1 MPDGKPIV
9 VGFDLSP
16 ETTQIAV
23 SRDGEEPESVSVS
36 SANGQFLIPTVLCVR
51 NDSGDWLFGDDA
63 VRCKNRNAGVF
74 IDDLLGKAERDES
87 VYIHDVEYTPLNL
100 MERFFRKIMAVLR
113 QKYSLDNIEKV
124 VISMRNPSDKVMQL
138 VSDAMETTGI
148 RRDNI
153 RVRSHLENF
162 MFYAVC
168 QKKELWVNDV
178 ALFEFS
184 EQGLTYTQMST
195 AKKIAPI
202 SVTAQI
208 TDLSNML
215 SQNMLESMPDNQLA
229 YCFRTI
235 TDKVLYRQII
245 STIYVTGKGFEGNW
259 SDEVLKSLCSGRRVF
274 KGMNLYAKG
283 AAYFGLYEN
292 SDEMRDFLFLSED
305 MIRSTIA
312 IRMFKDN
319 QIADY
324 PMVRAGTRWSD
335 VNAKTVGILDDTE
348 EVYFTIYHTVKK
360 DSKHVVMSLKN
371 LHSRENKTTRVSIGI
386 RCLDRE
392 TAVITV
398 KDLGFGQF
406 YPNSYRVWEKIV
418 EI

>member
-1 MPDGKPIV
+1 MPEGRPIV
-9 VGFDLSP
+9 IGFDLSP
-16 ETTQIAV
+16 EMTQIAV
-23 SRDGEEPESVSVS
+23 SRGGEEPESVSVS
-36 SANGQFLIPTVLCVR
+36 STSGQFLIPTVLCVR
-51 NDSGDWLFGDDA
+51 NDSGDWLFGEEA
-63 VRCKNRNAGVF
+63 IRCKNRNAGVF
-74 IDDLLGKAERDES
+74 IDDLLGKAEREES
-87 VYIHDVEYTPLNL
+87 FYIRDVEYTPRNFL
-100 MERFFRKIMAVLR
+100 ERFFRKIMVVLR
-113 QKYSLDNIEKV
+113 QKYTSDSVEHV
-124 VISMRNPSDKVMQL
+124 VVSMRDPSDKLIQMVT
-138 VSDAMETTGI
+138 DAMETTGI
-148 RRDNI
+148 RRDHI
-153 RVRSHLENF
+153 RVRSHLQNF

-178 ALFEFS
+178 GLFEFN
-184 EQGLTYTQMST
+184 ENGLTYTQLST

-202 SVTAQI
+202 TVTAQI
-208 TDLSNML
+208 TDLSTLLDN
-215 SQNMLESMPDNQLA
+215 NMLETMPDNQLA

-235 TDKVLYRQII
+235 TDKVLYRQIL
-245 STIYVTGKGFEGNW
+245 STIYVTGKGFEGAW
-259 SDEVLKSLCSGRRVF
+259 SDEVLKSLAAGRRVF

-292 SDEMRDFLFLSED
+292 AEDMRDFLFLTED

-324 PMVRAGTRWSD
+324 PMVRAGTRWSE

-360 DSKHVVMSLKN
+360 DSQHVVMSLKN
-371 LHSRENKTTRVSIGI
+371 LHGRENKTTRVSIGI

-398 KDLGFGQF
+398 KDLGFGHF
-406 YPNSYRVWEKIV
+406 YPNTYRVWEKIV
-418 EI
+418 TI

>member
-1 MPDGKPIV
+1 MPEGRPIV
-9 VGFDLSP
+9 IGFDLSP
-16 ETTQIAV
+16 EMTQIAV
-23 SRDGEEPESVSVS
+23 SRGGEEPESVSVS
-36 SANGQFLIPTVLCVR
+36 STSGQFLIPTVLCVR
-51 NDSGDWLFGDDA
+51 NDSGDWLFGEEA
-63 VRCKNRNAGVF
+63 IRCKNRNAGVF
-74 IDDLLGKAERDES
+74 IDDLLGKAEREES
-87 VYIHDVEYTPLNL
+87 VYIRDVEYTPRNFL
-100 MERFFRKIMAVLR
+100 ERFFRKIMVVLR
-113 QKYSLDNIEKV
+113 QKYTSDSVEHV
-124 VISMRNPSDKVMQL
+124 VVSMRDPSDKLIQMVT
-138 VSDAMETTGI
+138 DAMGTTGI
-148 RRDNI
+148 RRDHI
-153 RVRSHLENF
+153 RVRSHLQNF

-178 ALFEFS
+178 GLFEFN
-184 EQGLTYTQMST
+184 ENGLTYTQLST

-202 SVTAQI
+202 TVTAQI
-208 TDLSNML
+208 TDLSTLLDN
-215 SQNMLESMPDNQLA
+215 NMLETMPDNQLA

-235 TDKVLYRQII
+235 TDKVLYRQIL
-245 STIYVTGKGFEGNW
+245 STIYVTGKGFEGAW
-259 SDEVLKSLCSGRRVF
+259 SDEVLKSLAAGRRVF

-292 SDEMRDFLFLSED
+292 AEDMRDFLFLTED

-324 PMVRAGTRWSD
+324 PMVRAGTRWSE

-360 DSKHVVMSLKN
+360 DSQHVVMSLKT
-371 LHSRENKTTRVSIGI
+371 LHGRENKTTRVSIGI

-398 KDLGFGQF
+398 KDLGFGHF
-406 YPNSYRVWEKIV
+406 YPNTYRVWEKIV
-418 EI
+418 TI

>member
-1 MPDGKPIV
+1 
-9 VGFDLSP
+9 
-16 ETTQIAV
+16 
-23 SRDGEEPESVSVS
+23 
-36 SANGQFLIPTVLCVR
+36 
-51 NDSGDWLFGDDA
+51 
-63 VRCKNRNAGVF
+63 
-74 IDDLLGKAERDES
+74 
-87 VYIHDVEYTPLNL
+87 
-100 MERFFRKIMAVLR
+100 
-113 QKYSLDNIEKV
+113 
-124 VISMRNPSDKVMQL
+124 
-138 VSDAMETTGI
+138 
-148 RRDNI
+148 
-153 RVRSHLENF
+153 

-178 ALFEFS
+178 GLFEFN
-184 EQGLTYTQMST
+184 ENGLTYTQLST

-202 SVTAQI
+202 TVTAQI
-208 TDLSNML
+208 TDLSTLLDN
-215 SQNMLESMPDNQLA
+215 NMLETMPDNQLA

-235 TDKVLYRQII
+235 TDKVLYRQIL
-245 STIYVTGKGFEGNW
+245 STIYVTGKGFEGAW
-259 SDEVLKSLCSGRRVF
+259 SDEVLKSLAAGRRVF

-292 SDEMRDFLFLSED
+292 AEDMRDFLFLTED

-324 PMVRAGTRWSD
+324 PMVRAGTRWSE

-360 DSKHVVMSLKN
+360 DSQHVVMSLKN
-371 LHSRENKTTRVSIGI
+371 LHGRENKTTRVSIGI

-398 KDLGFGQF
+398 KDLGFGHF
-406 YPNSYRVWEKIV
+406 YPNTYRVWEKIV
-418 EI
+418 TI

>member
-1 MPDGKPIV
+1 MPDSKPIV

-16 ETTQIAV
+16 DTTQIAV

-36 SANGQFLIPTVLCVR
+36 SASGQYLIPTVLCVR
-51 NDSGDWLFGDDA
+51 NDSGDWLFGEDA
-63 VRCKNRNAGVF
+63 VRCKNRNAGVY
-74 IDDLLGKAERDES
+74 INDLLGKAERDEN
-87 VYIHDVEYTPLNL
+87 VYIREVEYTPFNL
-100 MERFFRKIMAVLR
+100 LERFFRKIMAVLR
-113 QKYSLDNIEKV
+113 QKYALDNVEKV
-124 VISMRNPSDKVMQL
+124 VISMRNPSDKVMKL
-138 VSDAMETTGI
+138 VAEAMETTGI
-148 RRDNI
+148 RRDAI
-153 RVRSHLENF
+153 RVRSHLESF
-162 MFYAVC
+162 MFYSVC

-178 ALFEFS
+178 GLFDFTEK
-184 EQGLTYTQMST
+184 GLVYTQLST

-202 SVTAQI
+202 TVTAQI
-208 TDLSNML
+208 SDLSDMMDANML
-215 SQNMLESMPDNQLA
+215 DTMPDNQLA

-235 TDKVLYRQII
+235 TDKILYRQII
-245 STIYVTGKGFEGNW
+245 STVYVTGKGFEGNW
-259 SDEVLKSLCSGRRVF
+259 SDEVLKSLCNGRRVF

-283 AAYFGLYEN
+283 AAYFGMREN
-292 SDEMRDFLFLSED
+292 SDEVRDFLFLTGD

-348 EVYFTIYHTVKK
+348 EVFFTIYHTVKK
-360 DSKHVVMSLKN
+360 DSQHVVMSLKN
-371 LHSRENKTTRVSIGI
+371 MHSRENKTTRVSIGI

-406 YPNSYRVWEKIV
+406 YPNTYRVWEKIV
-418 EI
+418 SI

>member
-1 MPDGKPIV
+1 MPEGRPIV
-9 VGFDLSP
+9 IGFDLSP
-16 ETTQIAV
+16 EMTQIAV
-23 SRDGEEPESVSVS
+23 SRGGEEPESVSVS
-36 SANGQFLIPTVLCVR
+36 STSGQFLIPTVLCVR
-51 NDSGDWLFGDDA
+51 NDSGDWLFGEEA
-63 VRCKNRNAGVF
+63 IRCKNRNAGVF
-74 IDDLLGKAERDES
+74 IDDLLGKAEREEG
-87 VYIHDVEYTPLNL
+87 VYIRDVEYTPRNFL
-100 MERFFRKIMAVLR
+100 ERFFRKIMVVLR
-113 QKYSLDNIEKV
+113 QKYTSDSVEHV
-124 VISMRNPSDKVMQL
+124 VVSMRDPSDKLIQMVT
-138 VSDAMETTGI
+138 DAMETTGI
-148 RRDNI
+148 RRDHI
-153 RVRSHLENF
+153 RVRSHLQNF

-178 ALFEFS
+178 GLFEFN
-184 EQGLTYTQMST
+184 ENGLTYTQLST

-202 SVTAQI
+202 TVTAQI
-208 TDLSNML
+208 TDLSTLLDN
-215 SQNMLESMPDNQLA
+215 NMLETMPDNQLA

-235 TDKVLYRQII
+235 TDKVLYRQIL
-245 STIYVTGKGFEGNW
+245 STIYVTGKGFEGAW
-259 SDEVLKSLCSGRRVF
+259 SDEVLKSLAAGRRVF

-292 SDEMRDFLFLSED
+292 AEDMREFLFLTED

-324 PMVRAGTRWSD
+324 PMVRAGTRWSE

-360 DSKHVVMSLKN
+360 DSQHVVMSLKN
-371 LHSRENKTTRVSIGI
+371 LHGRENKTTRVSIGI

-398 KDLGFGQF
+398 KDLGFGHF
-406 YPNSYRVWEKIV
+406 YPNTYRVWEKIV
-418 EI
+418 TI

>member
-1 MPDGKPIV
+1 MPEGRPIV
-9 VGFDLSP
+9 IGFDLSP
-16 ETTQIAV
+16 EMTQIAV
-23 SRDGEEPESVSVS
+23 SRGGEEPESVSVS
-36 SANGQFLIPTVLCVR
+36 STSGQFLIPTVLCVR
-51 NDSGDWLFGDDA
+51 NDSSDWLFGEEA
-63 VRCKNRNAGVF
+63 IRCKNRNAGVF
-74 IDDLLGKAERDES
+74 IDDLLGKAEREES
-87 VYIHDVEYTPLNL
+87 VYIRDVEYTPRNFL
-100 MERFFRKIMAVLR
+100 ERFFRKIMVVLR
-113 QKYSLDNIEKV
+113 QKYTSDSVEHV
-124 VISMRNPSDKVMQL
+124 VVSMRDPSDKLIQMVT
-138 VSDAMETTGI
+138 DAMETTGI
-148 RRDNI
+148 RRDHI
-153 RVRSHLENF
+153 RVRSHLQNF

-178 ALFEFS
+178 GLFEFN
-184 EQGLTYTQMST
+184 ENGLTYTQLST

-202 SVTAQI
+202 TVTAQI
-208 TDLSNML
+208 TDLSTLLDN
-215 SQNMLESMPDNQLA
+215 NMLETMPDNQLA

-235 TDKVLYRQII
+235 TDKVLYRQIL
-245 STIYVTGKGFEGNW
+245 STIYVTGKGFEGAW
-259 SDEVLKSLCSGRRVF
+259 SDEVLKSLAAGRRVF

-292 SDEMRDFLFLSED
+292 AEDMRDFLFLTED

-324 PMVRAGTRWSD
+324 PMVRAGTRWSE

-360 DSKHVVMSLKN
+360 DSQHVVMSLKN
-371 LHSRENKTTRVSIGI
+371 LHGRENKTTRVSIGI

-398 KDLGFGQF
+398 KDLGFGHF
-406 YPNSYRVWEKIV
+406 YPNTYRVWEKIV
-418 EI
+418 TI

>member
-1 MPDGKPIV
+1 MPDTKPIV
-9 VGFDLSP
+9 IGFDLSP

-36 SANGQFLIPTVLCVR
+36 SAGGQYLIPTALCVR
-51 NDSGDWLFGDDA
+51 NDSGDWLFGEEA
-63 VRCKNRNAGVF
+63 VRCKNRNAGFF
-74 IDDLLGKAERDES
+74 IDNLIKKAEEDES
-87 VYIHDVEYTPLNL
+87 VYIHDTEYTPQNL
-100 MERFFRKIMAVLR
+100 FERFFRKIMTVLR
-113 QKYSLDNIEKV
+113 QKYQNDPIDKV
-124 VISMRNPSDKVMQL
+124 VISMRDPSDKMIQIIEA
-138 VSDAMETTGI
+138 AMETTGV
-148 RRDNI
+148 RHESI
-153 RVRSHLENF
+153 RVRSHLQSF
-162 MFYAVC
+162 MFYAVR

-178 ALFEFS
+178 GLFDFNEN
-184 EQGLTYTQMST
+184 GLMYTQLST
-195 AKKIAPI
+195 AKKVAPI
-202 SVTAQI
+202 TVTAQI
-208 TDLSNML
+208 KDLSNL
-215 SQNMLESMPDNQLA
+215 LDENMLETMPDNQLA

-235 TDKVLYRQII
+235 TDKVLYRQIL
-245 STIYVTGKGFEGNW
+245 STVYVTGKGFESNW
-259 SDEVLKSLCSGRRVF
+259 SDDVLKALCSGRRVF

-292 SDEMRDFLFLSED
+292 DEEMRDFLFLTED

-324 PMVRAGTRWSD
+324 PMVRAGTRWSE

-348 EVYFTIYHTVKK
+348 EVYFSIYHTVKK
-360 DSKHVVMSLKN
+360 DSKHVVVSLKN
-371 LHSRENKTTRVSIGI
+371 LHGRENKTTRVSIGI

-406 YPNSYRVWEKIV
+406 YPNTYRVWEKIV